1 MCIRD
6 RFWGV
11 AWPQLAYLHARC
23 SRDSKRAEH
32 INLLVDAVLVGALVA
47 GMHFRPWPSGMMVMG
62 MSLGNMGVGGARLAG
77 RGLQGIA
84 VGIIACGWFT
94 GYQLSFEATV
104 LSTVASIIGIFL
116 IAAVFGM
123 FTHVQS
129 KRCLLYTSRCV

>member
-1 MCIRD
+1 MPVLSTVIYSVFNASGRD
-6 RFWGV
+6 SPLVVALLLFWGV

-32 INLLVDAVLVGALVA
+32 INLLADAVMVGALVA
-47 GMHFRPWPSGMMVMG
+47 GMHFSPWPSVMMLMG

-94 GYQLSFEATV
+94 GYQ
-104 LSTVASIIGIFL
+104 
-116 IAAVFGM
+116 
-123 FTHVQS
+123 
-129 KRCLLYTSRCV
+129 